1 MQITLHHEASAFG
14 MPVILDPEGKLMKYP
29 AGIKLLRKRLRLS
42 TTALGAICGVS
53 HRTLEKWESGKVPPP
68 AFALNAMSLLPLHTV
83 VPRPERQPT
92 AM

>member
-29 AGIKLLRKRLRLS
+29 KGIKLLRKRLRLS

-53 HRTLEKWESGKVPPP
+53 HRTVEGWEAGQIPP
-68 AFALNAMSLLPLHTV
+68 AFALNAMSLLPLDTV
-83 VPRPERQPT
+83 VPRPERQPA